1 MRAPV
6 SKLLLL
12 PPLLA
17 AMLLVGCSTAP
28 KLAPQPA
35 TPPAP
40 KPAAPTKVP
49 AAGEPA
55 VAPVLP
61 PAGSGR
67 GGYYQDDG
75 PGDNPPPNLDQVPD
89 AEVRNDP
96 LSTRANRPYV
106 VFGKTYTPIT
116 DNSPFTQIGV
126 GSWYGKKFHGQRTSS
141 GELYDMYKMTAAH
154 PILPIPSYARLTNLV
169 SGAQVVVRINDRGPF
184 HSNRAIDVSYT
195 AALKLGLLG
204 KGSHELQIE
213 RILPEEID
221 RMLATKA
228 GVSASTPAR
237 LTSKPAAASSGL
249 ALGSQPL
256 MLTPKPV
263 QGSAP
268 QDIQALMLSDRAP
281 GSAASTA
288 GAGGA
293 GKTEPAAQAAQAAA
307 ESQGGD
313 TAVKGGFYLQLGAF
327 SRADNA
333 EAARAR
339 LARASGV
346 GALEVVQGGSVFR
359 IFSGPYANRQEAVQ
373 AIQALPAGQGLKPIV
388 VQR

>member
-1 MRAPV
+1 MRAQA

-17 AMLLVGCSTAP
+17 AMLLVGCGTAP
-28 KLAPQPA
+28 TVQQPA
-35 TPPAP
+35 PTPAP
-40 KPAAPTKVP
+40 KAPTAKPPVTGAP
-49 AAGEPA
+49 S

-89 AEVRNDP
+89 AEVRNEP
-96 LSTRANRPYV
+96 LSTRSNRPYV

-169 SGAQVVVRINDRGPF
+169 SGAQVIVRINDRGPF
-184 HSNRAIDVSYT
+184 HANRAIDVSYT

-228 GVSASTPAR
+228 GVSTTTPAR
-237 LTSKPAAASSGL
+237 LASKPAAGSSGL
-249 ALGSQPL
+249 ALSSQPL
-256 MLTPKPV
+256 VLTPKPV

-268 QDIQALMLSDRAP
+268 QDIQALMLSDRSP
-281 GSAASTA
+281 GSSAAA
-288 GAGGA
+288 GAP
-293 GKTEPAAQAAQAAA
+293 EPVAQVAQTAA
-307 ESQGGD
+307 ESQGSD
-313 TAVKGGFYLQLGAF
+313 AAVKGGFYLQLGAF

-333 EAARAR
+333 EAARVR
-339 LARASGV
+339 LARVSGM
-346 GALEVVQGGSVFR
+346 GALEVTQGGSVFR
-359 IFSGPYANRQEAVQ
+359 IFCGPYANRQDAVQ
-373 AIQALPAGQGLKPIV
+373 AMQALPSGLGLKPIV
-388 VQR
+388 IQR